1 MMLQPDFQTMPGH
14 LLRRAQQLSN
24 ALFAEECGAFDL
36 TAVQYAA
43 LHALADH
50 DDLDAT
56 RLASLIAFDRSTIGD
71 VLERLAAKGWITRQ
85 ALPGDRRVKLLK
97 LAPAGRKILHEVKDH
112 VAIVQQRIVAP
123 LNASERAQFIALL
136 GKIVGQGTHAAA
148 MRETG

>member
-1 MMLQPDFQTMPGH
+1 MPQTDFQTMPGH

-50 DDLDAT
+50 DGLDAT

-85 ALPGDRRVKLLK
+85 ASPGDRRVKLLK
-97 LAPAGRKILHEVKDH
+97 LAPAGRRILYEVTDH
-112 VAIVQQRIVAP
+112 VANVQQRLVAP
-123 LNASERAQFIALL
+123 LDGAERAQFLALL
-136 GKIVGQGTHAAA
+136 GKIVAQGTQPAVL
-148 MRETG
+148 REAG